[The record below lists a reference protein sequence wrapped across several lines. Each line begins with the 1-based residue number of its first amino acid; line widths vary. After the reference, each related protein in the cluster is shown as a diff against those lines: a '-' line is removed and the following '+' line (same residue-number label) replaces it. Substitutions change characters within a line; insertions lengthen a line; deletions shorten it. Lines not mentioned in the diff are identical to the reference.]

1 LARGILI
8 DVYYQNLFMDN
19 EIYSF
24 RNVYEFDPR
33 EKPRW
38 QEDWGELDG

>member
-1 LARGILI
+1 
-8 DVYYQNLFMDN
+8 MES

-24 RNVYEFDPR
+24 RNVYGFDPR

-38 QEDWGELDG
+38 QEEWGLETVD

>member
-1 LARGILI
+1 
-8 DVYYQNLFMDN
+8 MES

-24 RNVYEFDPR
+24 RNVYGFDPR

-38 QEDWGELDG
+38 EEEWGELDD